1 MDRMIDIDFTLFIQL
16 VNFLITMVVLNFLL
30 IKPVREQISARGAL
44 TSGYVSD
51 IEKFSA
57 EASAKVSSY
66 EASLAEARAKA
77 SVARDALKAEGQ
89 AQEQALLQTAQAETQ
104 AFLRSSKEKTAKQA
118 EAAKNALLSQVDT
131 YAAKAAAKILG

>member
-1 MDRMIDIDFTLFIQL
+1 MDRMIDIDFTLVIQL
-16 VNFLITMVVLNFLL
+16 VNFLITIVVLNFLL
-30 IKPVREQISARGAL
+30 IKPVREQISARSAL

-57 EASAKVSSY
+57 EASTKVSAY

-77 SVARDALKAEGQ
+77 SLARDALKAEGQ
-89 AQEQALLQTAQAETQ
+89 AQEQVLLQAAQAETQ
-104 AFLRSSKEKTAKQA
+104 AFLRSSKEKTAKEA